1 MKIKYLSLILFGV
14 SILTGVA
21 QAASSG
27 RQEMNRFIDSLMAGM
42 TLEEKVGQT
51 NLLTWDG
58 SLQTGAT
65 KSKGVSEKI
74 ARGVV
79 GGLFNVGS
87 LEERIDI
94 QRYALCSSRLGIPLL
109 FGQDVI
115 HGHRTIFPIPL
126 GLACSWDMELVER
139 TARAAADEASSE
151 GIDWVFSPMVD
162 IVRDPRWG
170 RVAESSGEDPYLGS
184 CIAAAMVKGY
194 QRGDLTRPDAVMA
207 CVKHFGLYGAGEGGR
222 DYDAVDMSLN
232 RMYQVY
238 LPPYR
243 AAVDAGVGSVM
254 TSFNDINGVPATA
267 NKWLLTD
274 LLRTQWGFDGLVV
287 SDYTSVGELSNHGL
301 GNLRQVAARALA
313 AGLDMDMVSEGI
325 YKHLK
330 ECVESGAITM
340 QDIDRACRRVLEAK
354 YRLGLFADPF
364 VRLRERAADRK
375 QAACLALEAARK
387 SAVLLKNDGVL
398 PLKKNAKVALVG
410 PFADSKYDL
419 FGTWVLAGNSNEVIT
434 VKDGIARYTRDLYY
448 TPGAIVTDNP
458 DLARVIRY
466 DIQGYGDPEQLLSE
480 ALAAARDADVVVAV
494 MGETSGM
501 SGESA
506 SMTDIGLQKT
516 QRRLLEAL
524 VEVGKEVVLVLVNGR
539 PMTLEWE
546 DQNCNAILEAWA
558 PGVQGGNAIA
568 DILFGAYNPSGKL
581 AISFPVNVGQ
591 IPIYYSTKPTGRPY
605 VPYGKYTAGYI
616 DCLNEPLYPFGYG
629 LNYSPVEYSDIR
641 VDRYAGAGCLSV
653 RATLTNKGN
662 LQTTETVQLYIGDPV
677 ASISRPKKELKSF
690 KKIGLE
696 PGESKD
702 IEFSVTEN
710 DLKFYNERLEYGWEP
725 GDFVFEI
732 GPDSKNTISVRF
744 KIEKFGDVN

>member
-243 AAVDAGVGSVM
+243 AAVDAGA
-254 TSFNDINGVPATA
+254 D
-267 NKWLLTD
+267 D
-274 LLRTQWGFDGLVV
+274 L
-287 SDYTSVGELSNHGL
+287 
-301 GNLRQVAARALA
+301 
-313 AGLDMDMVSEGI
+313 
-325 YKHLK
+325 
-330 ECVESGAITM
+330 
-340 QDIDRACRRVLEAK
+340 
-354 YRLGLFADPF
+354 
-364 VRLRERAADRK
+364 
-375 QAACLALEAARK
+375 
-387 SAVLLKNDGVL
+387 
-398 PLKKNAKVALVG
+398 
-410 PFADSKYDL
+410 
-419 FGTWVLAGNSNEVIT
+419 
-434 VKDGIARYTRDLYY
+434 
-448 TPGAIVTDNP
+448 
-458 DLARVIRY
+458 
-466 DIQGYGDPEQLLSE
+466 
-480 ALAAARDADVVVAV
+480 
-494 MGETSGM
+494 
-501 SGESA
+501 
-506 SMTDIGLQKT
+506 
-516 QRRLLEAL
+516 
-524 VEVGKEVVLVLVNGR
+524 
-539 PMTLEWE
+539 
-546 DQNCNAILEAWA
+546 
-558 PGVQGGNAIA
+558 VQ
-568 DILFGAYNPSGKL
+568 
-581 AISFPVNVGQ
+581 
-591 IPIYYSTKPTGRPY
+591 
-605 VPYGKYTAGYI
+605 
-616 DCLNEPLYPFGYG
+616 
-629 LNYSPVEYSDIR
+629 
-641 VDRYAGAGCLSV
+641 
-653 RATLTNKGN
+653 
-662 LQTTETVQLYIGDPV
+662 
-677 ASISRPKKELKSF
+677 
-690 KKIGLE
+690 
-696 PGESKD
+696 
-702 IEFSVTEN
+702 
-710 DLKFYNERLEYGWEP
+710 
-725 GDFVFEI
+725 
-732 GPDSKNTISVRF
+732 
-744 KIEKFGDVN
+744 